1 MRMSEVK
8 VERNYSPNL
17 LNWNEFEHLINIR
30 PLMTKKRVKFF
41 NSEDYRW
48 TATNWVHD
56 PNTYPSSI
64 MSEDNDND
72 NDQADGNTKLATKPK
87 TKIPSLYR
95 VLMMNDDY
103 TPMEFVIE
111 VLEKFFQKNRE
122 EATQIMLHVHQRGV
136 GVCGIYTYDLA
147 ETKAMQVMNYARKY
161 EHPLQV
167 QLEKE

>member
-1 MRMSEVK
+1 MFINRKYKNIEDIDLKIIPLISMGEDKDSKDEV
-8 VERNYSPNL
+8 EG
-17 LNWNEFEHLINIR
+17 NI
-30 PLMTKKRVKFF
+30 
-41 NSEDYRW
+41 
-48 TATNWVHD
+48 
-56 PNTYPSSI
+56 
-64 MSEDNDND
+64 
-72 NDQADGNTKLATKPK
+72 QLAVKPK
-87 TKIPSLYR
+87 TKTPPLYR

-136 GVCGIYTYDLA
+136 GVCGVYAYDLA

>member
-1 MRMSEVK
+1 
-8 VERNYSPNL
+8 
-17 LNWNEFEHLINIR
+17 
-30 PLMTKKRVKFF
+30 
-41 NSEDYRW
+41 
-48 TATNWVHD
+48 
-56 PNTYPSSI
+56 

-72 NDQADGNTKLATKPK
+72 NDNDQTDGNTKLATKPK

-136 GVCGIYTYDLA
+136 GICGIYTYDLA

-161 EHPLQV
+161 
-167 QLEKE
+167 

>member
-1 MRMSEVK
+1 MIDNILKLDLKCSIKIITPSTMNEDDK
-8 VERNYSPNL
+8 PN
-17 LNWNEFEHLINIR
+17 
-30 PLMTKKRVKFF
+30 
-41 NSEDYRW
+41 
-48 TATNWVHD
+48 
-56 PNTYPSSI
+56 
-64 MSEDNDND
+64 EDNVG
-72 NDQADGNTKLATKPK
+72 GNIKLETNPK
-87 TKIPSLYR
+87 TKIPALYR

-136 GVCGIYTYDLA
+136 GVCGLYAYDLA
-147 ETKAMQVMNYARKY
+147 ETKAIQVMNYARKF

>member
-1 MRMSEVK
+1 M
-8 VERNYSPNL
+8 
-17 LNWNEFEHLINIR
+17 FINR
-30 PLMTKKRVKFF
+30 KYK
-41 NSEDYRW
+41 NSEDLYLRIISLIFMGE
-48 TATNWVHD
+48 NRDSKDEV
-56 PNTYPSSI
+56 
-64 MSEDNDND
+64 E
-72 NDQADGNTKLATKPK
+72 GNIKLAVKPK
-87 TKIPSLYR
+87 TKIPPLYR

-136 GVCGIYTYDLA
+136 GVCGIYAYDLA

>member
-1 MRMSEVK
+1 MVDDNLKLSLKCSIKIIVPLTMSEGDK
-8 VERNYSPNL
+8 PN
-17 LNWNEFEHLINIR
+17 
-30 PLMTKKRVKFF
+30 
-41 NSEDYRW
+41 
-48 TATNWVHD
+48 
-56 PNTYPSSI
+56 
-64 MSEDNDND
+64 EDNVG
-72 NDQADGNTKLATKPK
+72 GNIKLETNPK
-87 TKIPSLYR
+87 TKIPALYR

-122 EATQIMLHVHQRGV
+122 AATEVMLHVHQRGV
-136 GVCGIYTYDLA
+136 GVCGIYAYDLA

>member
-1 MRMSEVK
+1 MIDNNLKLNLKCSIKIIVPLTMNEGDT
-8 VERNYSPNL
+8 PN
-17 LNWNEFEHLINIR
+17 
-30 PLMTKKRVKFF
+30 
-41 NSEDYRW
+41 
-48 TATNWVHD
+48 
-56 PNTYPSSI
+56 
-64 MSEDNDND
+64 EDNV
-72 NDQADGNTKLATKPK
+72 DGNIKLETNPK
-87 TKIPSLYR
+87 TKIPALYR

-122 EATQIMLHVHQRGV
+122 AATEVMLHVHQRGV
-136 GVCGIYTYDLA
+136 GVCGIYAYDLA

>member
-1 MRMSEVK
+1 MNDQNNTPE
-8 VERNYSPNL
+8 NPNDHNNGFGTGL
-17 LNWNEFEHLINIR
+17 ALKPR
-30 PLMTKKRVKFF
+30 ARTKKPAMYK
-41 NSEDYRW
+41 
-48 TATNWVHD
+48 
-56 PNTYPSSI
+56 
-64 MSEDNDND
+64 
-72 NDQADGNTKLATKPK
+72 
-87 TKIPSLYR
+87 
-95 VLMMNDDY
+95 VLLLNDDY

-136 GVCGIYTYDLA
+136 GVCGVYTYDLA

>member
-1 MRMSEVK
+1 MFDNKLYLKS
-8 VERNYSPNL
+8 
-17 LNWNEFEHLINIR
+17 INPIKIR
-30 PLMTKKRVKFF
+30 SLF
-41 NSEDYRW
+41 
-48 TATNWVHD
+48 
-56 PNTYPSSI
+56 I
-64 MSEDNDND
+64 MNKNDDDKYKDNV
-72 NDQADGNTKLATKPK
+72 DGNIKLATDPQ
-87 TKIPSLYR
+87 TKIPALYR

-136 GVCGIYTYDLA
+136 GVCGVYAYDLA

>member
-1 MRMSEVK
+1 MNSNKELKFYIEHNIITMPLSVMSKDSDE
-8 VERNYSPNL
+8 
-17 LNWNEFEHLINIR
+17 
-30 PLMTKKRVKFF
+30 
-41 NSEDYRW
+41 
-48 TATNWVHD
+48 
-56 PNTYPSSI
+56 
-64 MSEDNDND
+64 NDEI
-72 NDQADGNTKLATKPK
+72 DGNTKLATKPK

>member
-1 MRMSEVK
+1 MPFLYYKISYNKRV
-8 VERNYSPNL
+8 VNL
-17 LNWNEFEHLINIR
+17 TVQIRINLNDKYL
-30 PLMTKKRVKFF
+30 TKKMLPFAMSKDD
-41 NSEDYRW
+41 EDKK
-48 TATNWVHD
+48 D
-56 PNTYPSSI
+56 I
-64 MSEDNDND
+64 
-72 NDQADGNTKLATKPK
+72 DGNIKLATKPK
-87 TKIPSLYR
+87 TKTPPLYR

-122 EATQIMLHVHQRGV
+122 EATQIMLHIHQRGV
-136 GVCGIYTYDLA
+136 GVCGIYAYDLA

>member
-1 MRMSEVK
+1 MRRSYIINKFTKRNIIQLFINRKYKSFRDLNLKIMPLISMSENK
-8 VERNYSPNL
+8 DGKDEVEG
-17 LNWNEFEHLINIR
+17 NI
-30 PLMTKKRVKFF
+30 
-41 NSEDYRW
+41 
-48 TATNWVHD
+48 
-56 PNTYPSSI
+56 
-64 MSEDNDND
+64 
-72 NDQADGNTKLATKPK
+72 KLAVKPK
-87 TKIPSLYR
+87 TKVPPLYR

-136 GVCGIYTYDLA
+136 GVCGIYAYDLA

>member
-1 MRMSEVK
+1 MIDDILKLDLKCSIKIITPSTMNEDDK
-8 VERNYSPNL
+8 PN
-17 LNWNEFEHLINIR
+17 
-30 PLMTKKRVKFF
+30 
-41 NSEDYRW
+41 
-48 TATNWVHD
+48 
-56 PNTYPSSI
+56 
-64 MSEDNDND
+64 EDNVG
-72 NDQADGNTKLATKPK
+72 GNVKLETNPK
-87 TKIPSLYR
+87 TKIPALYR

-122 EATQIMLHVHQRGV
+122 AATEVMLHVHQRGV
-136 GVCGIYTYDLA
+136 GVCGIYAYDLA

>member
-1 MRMSEVK
+1 MMDDNLKLNLKCSIKIIITLTMNEDDK
-8 VERNYSPNL
+8 PN
-17 LNWNEFEHLINIR
+17 
-30 PLMTKKRVKFF
+30 
-41 NSEDYRW
+41 
-48 TATNWVHD
+48 
-56 PNTYPSSI
+56 
-64 MSEDNDND
+64 EDNVG
-72 NDQADGNTKLATKPK
+72 GNIKLETNPK
-87 TKIPSLYR
+87 TKIPALYR

-122 EATQIMLHVHQRGV
+122 AATEVMLHVHQRGV
-136 GVCGIYTYDLA
+136 GVCGIYAYDLA

>member
-1 MRMSEVK
+1 MIDDNLKLSLKCSIKIIVPLTMSEGDK
-8 VERNYSPNL
+8 PN
-17 LNWNEFEHLINIR
+17 
-30 PLMTKKRVKFF
+30 
-41 NSEDYRW
+41 
-48 TATNWVHD
+48 
-56 PNTYPSSI
+56 
-64 MSEDNDND
+64 EDNVG
-72 NDQADGNTKLATKPK
+72 GNIKLETNPK
-87 TKIPSLYR
+87 TKIPALYR

-122 EATQIMLHVHQRGV
+122 AATEIMLHVHQRGV
-136 GVCGIYTYDLA
+136 GVCGIYAYDLA

>member
-1 MRMSEVK
+1 MTNALTIFNQLRPHTIGYDNIFDHFNDMFETSTSLQTNYPPYDIVK
-8 VERNYSPNL
+8 HSDTHYDIQVALAGYSKDDI
-17 LNWNEFEHLINIR
+17 E
-30 PLMTKKRVKFF
+30 
-41 NSEDYRW
+41 
-48 TATNWVHD
+48 
-56 PNTYPSSI
+56 
-64 MSEDNDND
+64 
-72 NDQADGNTKLATKPK
+72 GNVKLAVKPK
-87 TKIPSLYR
+87 TKTPPLYR

>member
-1 MRMSEVK
+1 MIDNILKLDLKCSIKIIIPSTMNEDDK
-8 VERNYSPNL
+8 PN
-17 LNWNEFEHLINIR
+17 
-30 PLMTKKRVKFF
+30 
-41 NSEDYRW
+41 
-48 TATNWVHD
+48 
-56 PNTYPSSI
+56 
-64 MSEDNDND
+64 EDNVG
-72 NDQADGNTKLATKPK
+72 GNIKLETNPK
-87 TKIPSLYR
+87 TKIPALYR

-122 EATQIMLHVHQRGV
+122 AATEVMLHVHQRGV
-136 GVCGIYTYDLA
+136 GVCGIYAYDLA

>member
-1 MRMSEVK
+1 MKSR
-8 VERNYSPNL
+8 L
-17 LNWNEFEHLINIR
+17 LFVMNKNDDENKNDDVGGNI
-30 PLMTKKRVKFF
+30 
-41 NSEDYRW
+41 
-48 TATNWVHD
+48 
-56 PNTYPSSI
+56 
-64 MSEDNDND
+64 
-72 NDQADGNTKLATKPK
+72 KLATDLR
-87 TKIPSLYR
+87 TKIPALYR

-136 GVCGIYTYDLA
+136 GVCGVYAYDLA

>member
-1 MRMSEVK
+1 MSK
-8 VERNYSPNL
+8 
-17 LNWNEFEHLINIR
+17 
-30 PLMTKKRVKFF
+30 
-41 NSEDYRW
+41 
-48 TATNWVHD
+48 
-56 PNTYPSSI
+56 
-64 MSEDNDND
+64 DNDRNED
-72 NDQADGNTKLATKPK
+72 FDGNTKLEIKPK

-136 GVCGIYTYDLA
+136 GVCGIYAYDLA
-147 ETKAMQVMNYARKY
+147 ETKATQVMNYARKY

>member
-1 MRMSEVK
+1 MIDD
-8 VERNYSPNL
+8 NL
-17 LNWNEFEHLINIR
+17 MLNLKCSI
-30 PLMTKKRVKFF
+30 KKNV
-41 NSEDYRW
+41 
-48 TATNWVHD
+48 
-56 PNTYPSSI
+56 PMI
-64 MSEDNDND
+64 MSEGDKPNEDNVG
-72 NDQADGNTKLATKPK
+72 GNIKLETNPK
-87 TKIPSLYR
+87 TKIPALYR

-122 EATQIMLHVHQRGV
+122 AATEVMLHVHQRGV

>member
-1 MRMSEVK
+1 MSK
-8 VERNYSPNL
+8 
-17 LNWNEFEHLINIR
+17 
-30 PLMTKKRVKFF
+30 
-41 NSEDYRW
+41 
-48 TATNWVHD
+48 
-56 PNTYPSSI
+56 
-64 MSEDNDND
+64 DNDND
-72 NDQADGNTKLATKPK
+72 EDFDGNTKLDIKPK

-111 VLEKFFQKNRE
+111 VLEKFFKKNRE

-136 GVCGIYTYDLA
+136 GVCGVYAYDLA
-147 ETKAMQVMNYARKY
+147 ETKATQVMNYARKY

>member
-1 MRMSEVK
+1 MTIQIRINLNHKYLIKKMPPLVMSKDDED
-8 VERNYSPNL
+8 
-17 LNWNEFEHLINIR
+17 
-30 PLMTKKRVKFF
+30 KK
-41 NSEDYRW
+41 D
-48 TATNWVHD
+48 
-56 PNTYPSSI
+56 I
-64 MSEDNDND
+64 
-72 NDQADGNTKLATKPK
+72 DGNIKLATKPK
-87 TKIPSLYR
+87 TKTPPLYR

-136 GVCGIYTYDLA
+136 GVCGIYAYDLA

>member
-1 MRMSEVK
+1 MLE
-8 VERNYSPNL
+8 
-17 LNWNEFEHLINIR
+17 LINSK
-30 PLMTKKRVKFF
+30 LNFKLKRNIQNVPVLAMG
-41 NSEDYRW
+41 ED
-48 TATNWVHD
+48 D
-56 PNTYPSSI
+56 KPD
-64 MSEDNDND
+64 DNDN
-72 NDQADGNTKLATKPK
+72 NGNVKLETNPK
-87 TKIPSLYR
+87 TKIPALYR

-136 GVCGIYTYDLA
+136 GVCGLYAYDLA
-147 ETKAMQVMNYARKY
+147 ETKAIQVMNYARKF

>member
-1 MRMSEVK
+1 MSK
-8 VERNYSPNL
+8 
-17 LNWNEFEHLINIR
+17 
-30 PLMTKKRVKFF
+30 
-41 NSEDYRW
+41 
-48 TATNWVHD
+48 
-56 PNTYPSSI
+56 
-64 MSEDNDND
+64 DNDSD
-72 NDQADGNTKLATKPK
+72 EDFDGNTKLDIKPK

-111 VLEKFFQKNRE
+111 VLEKFFKKNRE

-136 GVCGIYTYDLA
+136 GVCGIYAYDLA
-147 ETKAMQVMNYARKY
+147 ETKATQVMNYARKY

>member
-1 MRMSEVK
+1 MKLYKKAINLTIQIRINLNHKYLIKKMPPLAMSKDDED
-8 VERNYSPNL
+8 
-17 LNWNEFEHLINIR
+17 
-30 PLMTKKRVKFF
+30 KK
-41 NSEDYRW
+41 D
-48 TATNWVHD
+48 
-56 PNTYPSSI
+56 I
-64 MSEDNDND
+64 
-72 NDQADGNTKLATKPK
+72 DGNIKLATKPK
-87 TKIPSLYR
+87 TKTPPLYR

-136 GVCGIYTYDLA
+136 GVCGIYAYDLA

>member
-1 MRMSEVK
+1 MIDDILKLDLKCSIKIIIPLTM
-8 VERNYSPNL
+8 
-17 LNWNEFEHLINIR
+17 NEDDKPI
-30 PLMTKKRVKFF
+30 
-41 NSEDYRW
+41 
-48 TATNWVHD
+48 
-56 PNTYPSSI
+56 
-64 MSEDNDND
+64 EDNVG
-72 NDQADGNTKLATKPK
+72 GNIKLETNPK
-87 TKIPSLYR
+87 TKIPALYR

-122 EATQIMLHVHQRGV
+122 AATEVMLHVHQRGV
-136 GVCGIYTYDLA
+136 GVCGIYAYDLA